1 MGRTPPGWPPLN
13 DLRDP
18 RDKFRKRCVRRS
30 QPRSGCGISAS
41 APIGSAIRW
50 ARRKT
55 HRTAARRGSARRCE
69 PVARADRVALS
80 PLAVELLFVPDMQI
94 RHGVPIIVVALL
106 LAPVVASV
114 GALVII
120 PLALVMLPVLLLA
133 GVVGFA
139 VLLSSRTEP
148 AQAAAAVHD
157 LADGLH
163 AAAR

>member
-1 MGRTPPGWPPLN
+1 M
-13 DLRDP
+13 
-18 RDKFRKRCVRRS
+18 
-30 QPRSGCGISAS
+30 
-41 APIGSAIRW
+41 
-50 ARRKT
+50 
-55 HRTAARRGSARRCE
+55 
-69 PVARADRVALS
+69 
-80 PLAVELLFVPDMQI
+80 PDMQI